1 MALPQQVL
9 ERLSREPPQTPG
21 WSFGLLFFSGAL
33 LFIALLAYFGLTLG
47 YEPYLN
53 NQIDGITTQINT
65 LAKSVA
71 PNDQAQLV
79 SFYSEI
85 TNLQQVLRN
94 HVTLSPFF
102 AWLEKNTE
110 ANVYYTSFSLSGGNR
125 ISIGGYGATE
135 ADVNQ
140 QVAIFEAA
148 PEVRSAQLSSVTL
161 SPQTGNWQFSMTL
174 LMNNITS
181 STTP

>member
-47 YEPYLN
+47 YEPYLT
-53 NQIDGITTQINT
+53 NQIDGITTQVNT
-65 LAKSVA
+65 VAKSIS
-71 PNDQAQLV
+71 PQDETQLV
-79 SFYSEI
+79 AFYSEI
-85 TNLQQVLRN
+85 TNLRQALKN
-94 HVTLSPFF
+94 HVVLTPFF

-110 ANVYYTSFSLSGGNR
+110 ANVYYSSFSLSSGNR
-125 ISIGGYGATE
+125 VAIQGYGATE

-140 QVAIFEAA
+140 QTAIFEAA
-148 PEVRSAQLSSVTL
+148 PEVASANLSSVSL
-161 SPQTGNWQFSMTL
+161 SPETGKWQFSMTL
-174 LMNNITS
+174 TMKNLTTS
-181 STTP
+181 TP